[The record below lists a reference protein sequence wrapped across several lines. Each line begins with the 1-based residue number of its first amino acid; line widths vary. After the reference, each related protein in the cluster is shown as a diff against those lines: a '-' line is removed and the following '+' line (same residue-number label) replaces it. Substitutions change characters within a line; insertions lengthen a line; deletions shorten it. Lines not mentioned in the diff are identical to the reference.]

1 MPLLVSHMKLSNQNS
16 MNDELQQ
23 LEVELK
29 KVESSNLEYLPEYGY
44 SPKEEIIQLI
54 KEDISD
60 VEKEINKKLK
70 LYASSISSGYT
81 EKSLEE
87 ERTNLCLMQG
97 LARYC

>member
-1 MPLLVSHMKLSNQNS
+1 MKLTNQNLV
-16 MNDELQQ
+16 NELLQ

-60 VEKEINKKLK
+60 VKKEIDMNLQ
-70 LYASSISSGYT
+70 LETSGISSEYT
-81 EKSLEE
+81 EKNLEE
-87 ERTNLCLMQG
+87 ERTNLCLVQG
-97 LARYC
+97 LSRYC

>member
-1 MPLLVSHMKLSNQNS
+1 MKLTNQNLV
-16 MNDELQQ
+16 NELLQ

-60 VEKEINKKLK
+60 VKKEIDINLQ
-70 LYASSISSGYT
+70 LETSGISSEYT
-81 EKSLEE
+81 EKNLEE
-87 ERTNLCLMQG
+87 ERTNLCLIQG
-97 LARYC
+97 LSRYC

>member
-1 MPLLVSHMKLSNQNS
+1 MKLTNQNLV
-16 MNDELQQ
+16 NELLQ

-60 VEKEINKKLK
+60 VKKEIDINLQ
-70 LYASSISSGYT
+70 LETSGISSEYT
-81 EKSLEE
+81 EKNLEEE
-87 ERTNLCLMQG
+87 ERTNLCLIQG
-97 LARYC
+97 LSRYC

>member
-1 MPLLVSHMKLSNQNS
+1 

-23 LEVELK
+23 LESELK
-29 KVESSNLEYLPEYGY
+29 KVKSIDLEYLPEYGY

-60 VEKEINKKLK
+60 VKKEINNRLK
-70 LYASSISSGYT
+70 LHSSGISSGYT
-81 EKSLEE
+81 EESLEE
-87 ERTNLCLMQG
+87 ERINLCLMQG

>member
-1 MPLLVSHMKLSNQNS
+1 

-23 LEVELK
+23 LEAELK
-29 KVESSNLEYLPEYGY
+29 KVESINLEYLPEYGY
-44 SPKEEIIQLI
+44 SPKAEIIQLI

-60 VEKEINKKLK
+60 VKKEINKRLK
-70 LYASSISSGYT
+70 LHASGSSSGYT

-87 ERTNLCLMQG
+87 ERTSLCLMQG

>member
-1 MPLLVSHMKLSNQNS
+1 MKLSNQNS

-23 LEVELK
+23 LESELK

-44 SPKEEIIQLI
+44 SPKAEIIQLI
-54 KEDISD
+54 KEDIFD
-60 VEKEINKKLK
+60 VKKEINKRLK
-70 LYASSISSGYT
+70 LHASGISSGYT

-87 ERTNLCLMQG
+87 ERTSLCLMQG

>member
-1 MPLLVSHMKLSNQNS
+1 MLSVSRMKLSNQNS

-23 LEVELK
+23 LESELK
-29 KVESSNLEYLPEYGY
+29 KVEYLPEYGY

-60 VEKEINKKLK
+60 VKKEINNRLK
-70 LYASSISSGYT
+70 LHASGISSGYT

-87 ERTNLCLMQG
+87 ERTNLCIMQG

>member
-1 MPLLVSHMKLSNQNS
+1 
-16 MNDELQQ
+16 MNDELLQ
-23 LEVELK
+23 LEAELK

-44 SPKEEIIQLI
+44 SRKEEIIQLI

-60 VEKEINKKLK
+60 VKKEINKRLK
-70 LYASSISSGYT
+70 LYSSDISSGYT

>member
-1 MPLLVSHMKLSNQNS
+1 MKLTNQNLV
-16 MNDELQQ
+16 NELLQ

-60 VEKEINKKLK
+60 VKKEIDINLQ
-70 LYASSISSGYT
+70 LETYGISSEYT
-81 EKSLEE
+81 EKNLEE
-87 ERTNLCLMQG
+87 ERTNLCLIQG
-97 LARYC
+97 LSRYC

>member
-1 MPLLVSHMKLSNQNS
+1 
-16 MNDELQQ
+16 MNDELLQ
-23 LEVELK
+23 LEAELK

-44 SPKEEIIQLI
+44 SRKEEIIQLI

-60 VEKEINKKLK
+60 VKKEINKRLK
-70 LYASSISSGYT
+70 LYSSGISLGYT

>member
-1 MPLLVSHMKLSNQNS
+1 MKLTNQNLV
-16 MNDELQQ
+16 NELLQ

-60 VEKEINKKLK
+60 VKKEIDMNLQ
-70 LYASSISSGYT
+70 LETSGISSEYT
-81 EKSLEE
+81 EKNLEE
-87 ERTNLCLMQG
+87 KRTNLCLIQG
-97 LARYC
+97 LSRYC

>member
-1 MPLLVSHMKLSNQNS
+1 MLSVSRMKLSNQNS

-23 LEVELK
+23 LESELK
-29 KVESSNLEYLPEYGY
+29 KVEYSNLEYLPEYGY

-60 VEKEINKKLK
+60 VKKEINNRLK
-70 LYASSISSGYT
+70 LHASGISSGYT

-87 ERTNLCLMQG
+87 ERTNLCIMQG

>member
-1 MPLLVSHMKLSNQNS
+1 MKLTNQNLV
-16 MNDELQQ
+16 NELLQ

-60 VEKEINKKLK
+60 VKKEIDMNLQ
-70 LYASSISSGYT
+70 LETSGISSEYT

-87 ERTNLCLMQG
+87 ERTNLCLIQG
-97 LARYC
+97 LSRYC

>member
-1 MPLLVSHMKLSNQNS
+1 MKLTNQNLV
-16 MNDELQQ
+16 NELLQ

-60 VEKEINKKLK
+60 VKKEIDINLQ
-70 LYASSISSGYT
+70 LETSGISSEYT
-81 EKSLEE
+81 EKNLEE
-87 ERTNLCLMQG
+87 ERTNLCLIQG
-97 LARYC
+97 LSLIHI

>member
-1 MPLLVSHMKLSNQNS
+1 MKLTNQNLV
-16 MNDELQQ
+16 NELLQ

-60 VEKEINKKLK
+60 VKKEIDINLQ
-70 LYASSISSGYT
+70 LETSGISSEYT
-81 EKSLEE
+81 EKILEE
-87 ERTNLCLMQG
+87 ERTNLCLIQG
-97 LARYC
+97 LSRYC

>member
-1 MPLLVSHMKLSNQNS
+1 

-23 LEVELK
+23 LEAELK

-60 VEKEINKKLK
+60 VKNEINNRLK
-70 LYASSISSGYT
+70 LHAFGISSGYT

-87 ERTNLCLMQG
+87 ERTSLCLIQG